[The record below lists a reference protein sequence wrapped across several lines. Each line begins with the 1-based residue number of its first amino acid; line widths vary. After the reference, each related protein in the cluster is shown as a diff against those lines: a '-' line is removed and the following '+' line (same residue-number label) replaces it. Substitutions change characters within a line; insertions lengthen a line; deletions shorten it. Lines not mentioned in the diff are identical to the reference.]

1 MPPDFG
7 YMEEG
12 KLGKAYDLK
21 LMARL
26 GAFLKP
32 YGLLIGLSLVLVL
45 LMAALDLVVPYLT
58 KEAIDRYIV
67 VSAREVVLKRGDS
80 ADEKRI
86 VGQYGKS
93 FIPMRE
99 AGRFLVPPGGVS
111 IDRPERGDLFSEVRP
126 PDRESL
132 LPLRPPKP
140 EGGGDREEPSF
151 CFREGRGR
159 LVHFFRSDE
168 RVE

>member
-12 KLGKAYDLK
+12 KLGRAYDLK

-32 YGLLIGLSLVLVL
+32 YGLLIGLSLVLIL

-67 VSAREVVLKRGDS
+67 VSAREVVLKGNDS
-80 ADEKRI
+80 ADENRLLSRF
-86 VGQYGKS
+86 GKNL
-93 FIPMRE
+93 IPTRE
-99 AGRFLVPPGGVS
+99 AGRFLIPPEVFQS
-111 IDRPERGDLFSEVRP
+111 IDRKEVTLFQKSGFLTENRY
-126 PDRESL
+126 
-132 LPLRPPKP
+132 
-140 EGGGDREEPSF
+140 
-151 CFREGRGR
+151 
-159 LVHFFRSDE
+159 
-168 RVE
+168 